1 MESREEKM
9 TRNGDDY
16 RGRADNVPLPEMEA
30 LMLQQVGVHP
40 LPRTQV
46 HFGGV
51 IQEPIPEI
59 LVKFFIKHI
68 SSAVW

>member
-1 MESREEKM
+1 M

-16 RGRADNVPLPEMEA
+16 RGRADDVPFPEMEG
-30 LMLQQVGVHP
+30 LMKQVGVHP
-40 LPRTQV
+40 LPHTQV
-46 HFGGV
+46 YFGGV